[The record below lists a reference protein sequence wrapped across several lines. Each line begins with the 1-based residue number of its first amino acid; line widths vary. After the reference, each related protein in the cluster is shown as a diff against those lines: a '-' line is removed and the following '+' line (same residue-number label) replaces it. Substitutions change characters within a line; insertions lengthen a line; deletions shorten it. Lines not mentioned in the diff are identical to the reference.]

1 MNDAPFMQN
10 LALREATAADI
21 PALEGI
27 AAAMR
32 AVHEAGYFMRSFDT
46 GRTVL
51 LAEQAGA
58 AVGYVQ
64 INWLPVYAPFRRLNI
79 PEIQDLNVV
88 PSARQ
93 QGVGNAMVEF
103 CENLARGR
111 GHADMGI
118 SVGLYPRYGA
128 AQRLYVRRGYIPD
141 GAGVSYDDV
150 PVTAGDMRAVDD
162 LLTLK
167 LVKNLGQG

>member
-1 MNDAPFMQN
+1 MSDTPLMQN
-10 LALREATAADI
+10 LTLREATSADI
-21 PALEGI
+21 PALDAI

-32 AVHEAGYFMRSFDT
+32 VVHETGYFARSLSE

-64 INWLPVYAPFRRLNI
+64 INWKPIYVPFRRLNI

-93 QGVGNAMVEF
+93 QGIGNTMVEF

-111 GHADMGI
+111 GHDDMGI

-150 PVTAGDMRAVDD
+150 PVVAGEMRAVDD

>member
-1 MNDAPFMQN
+1 MSDLPLMQN
-10 LALREATAADI
+10 LVLREATGADI
-21 PALEGI
+21 PALDGI

-32 AVHEAGYFMRSFDT
+32 ATHEAGYFARCLRE

-58 AVGYVQ
+58 AVGYAQV
-64 INWLPVYAPFRRLNI
+64 NWKPNYAPFRRLNI

-93 QGVGNAMVEF
+93 QGIGDALIAA
-103 CENLARGR
+103 CENLALEK

-118 SVGLYPRYGA
+118 SVGLYARYGA

-141 GAGVSYDDV
+141 GAGVSYDDG
-150 PVTAGDMRAVDD
+150 PVMAGEMRAVDD

>member
-1 MNDAPFMQN
+1 MSNADLMQN
-10 LALREATAADI
+10 LKLREATENDI
-21 PALEGI
+21 PALDGI

-32 AVHEAGYFMRSFDT
+32 ATHEAGYFARSLRE

-64 INWLPVYAPFRRLNI
+64 VNWKPNYVPFRRLNI

-88 PSARQ
+88 PAARQ
-93 QGVGNAMVEF
+93 QGIGDAMVAA
-103 CENLARGR
+103 CENLAREK
-111 GHADMGI
+111 GHEDMGI
-118 SVGLYPRYGA
+118 SVGLYAGYGA
-128 AQRLYVRRGYIPD
+128 AQRLYVRRGYVPD
-141 GAGVSYDDV
+141 GAGISYDDM
-150 PVTAGDMRAVDD
+150 PVTAGEMRAVDD

-167 LVKNLGQG
+167 LVKSLGQG

>member
-1 MNDAPFMQN
+1 MSDHPLMQN
-10 LALREATAADI
+10 LELRAATEADI
-21 PALEGI
+21 PALE
-27 AAAMR
+27 AVSAAMR
-32 AVHEAGYFMRSFDT
+32 ATHETGYFARSFAE

-64 INWLPVYAPFRRLNI
+64 VNWKPNYVPFRRLNI

-88 PSARQ
+88 PAARQ
-93 QGVGNAMVEF
+93 QGIGDAMVAF
-103 CENLARGR
+103 CENLARAK
-111 GHADMGI
+111 GHDEMGI
-118 SVGLYPRYGA
+118 SVGLYARYGA
-128 AQRLYVRRGYIPD
+128 AQRLYVRRGYVPD

>member
-1 MNDAPFMQN
+1 MSDHPLMQN
-10 LALREATAADI
+10 LELREATEADI
-21 PALEGI
+21 SALDGI

-32 AVHEAGYFMRSFDT
+32 ATHEAGYFARSLRE

-51 LAEQAGA
+51 LAELAGA

-64 INWLPVYAPFRRLNI
+64 VNWKPNYALFRRLNI

-88 PSARQ
+88 PAARQ
-93 QGVGNAMVEF
+93 QGIGDALVTA
-103 CENLARGR
+103 CENLAREK
-111 GHADMGI
+111 GHEDMGI
-118 SVGLYPRYGA
+118 SVGLYARYGA

-150 PVTAGDMRAVDD
+150 PVTAGEMRAVDD

>member
-1 MNDAPFMQN
+1 MIDSHLMQN
-10 LALREATAADI
+10 IKLRAATEADI
-21 PALEGI
+21 PALEVI

-32 AVHEAGYFMRSFDT
+32 ATHEAGYFARSLRE

-51 LAEQAGA
+51 LAEQSGA

-64 INWLPVYAPFRRLNI
+64 VNWKPIYAPFRRLNI

-93 QGVGNAMVEF
+93 QGIGDAMVAA
-103 CENLARGR
+103 CENLAREK
-111 GHADMGI
+111 GHGDMGI
-118 SVGLYPRYGA
+118 SVGLYARYGA
-128 AQRLYVRRGYIPD
+128 AQRLYVRRGYVPD

-150 PVTAGDMRAVDD
+150 PVVAGEMRAVDD

-167 LVKNLGQG
+167 LVKSLGEG